1 MMPSGYELHVGVEC
15 SGFKVTIALLTFIL
29 FFFTIVDMP
38 LWKKLILPAA
48 LLPIAVI
55 SNGLAHC
62 ADWRRGARVGFL
74 RGEGGARRLRDDP
87 AHLWHGQHPH
97 DGRAGDSDPLR
108 VPLSAGEVVRMEEM
122 KPQQE
127 STATIQEPD
136 VLTPSDGVA
145 SAIPANGAAAQESPA
160 SDASAEVIQPRPAP
174 PMDWKR
180 FGAPLTVLM
189 FLTIGLVLTI
199 QFMPRPQPTQQAE
212 TLNKIP
218 TVIGEW
224 SLLQEYPMSEAA
236 LNELKP
242 DEYVARIYVNSSGE
256 QADLSI
262 IAGSH
267 TGAFHNPQVCF
278 RVQNW
283 EFAENESITL
293 NVPEREPIPAR
304 FVRLISLDGQRREAV
319 GIYFYST
326 PMGYR
331 DDTSTARIFL
341 LLARLTGMDQQ
352 RAYFVRFLKG
362 VSGDPQRDRESVKQF
377 AEQVLAAMRET
388 NPEVVR

>member
-1 MMPSGYELHVGVEC
+1 
-15 SGFKVTIALLTFIL
+15 
-29 FFFTIVDMP
+29 
-38 LWKKLILPAA
+38 
-48 LLPIAVI
+48 
-55 SNGLAHC
+55 
-62 ADWRRGARVGFL
+62 
-74 RGEGGARRLRDDP
+74 
-87 AHLWHGQHPH
+87 
-97 DGRAGDSDPLR
+97 
-108 VPLSAGEVVRMEEM
+108 MEEM

-127 STATIQEPD
+127 STATVEQPE
-136 VLTPSDGVA
+136 VQTHENGVA
-145 SAIPANGAAAQESPA
+145 SETPTNGAAEAHAAP
-160 SDASAEVIQPRPAP
+160 DASAEVIQPRPAP

-189 FLTIGLVLTI
+189 FLTVGLVLAI
-199 QFMPRPQPTQQAE
+199 QFMPRPKPLQE
-212 TLNKIP
+212 GKTLDKIP
-218 TVIGEW
+218 AALGEW

-236 LNELKP
+236 FNELKP
-242 DEYVARIYVNSSGE
+242 DEYVARIYVNAAGD

-283 EFAENESITL
+283 EFSENERITL
-293 NVPEREPIPAR
+293 NVPEREPIQAR

-331 DDTSTARIFL
+331 DDTSSARIFL

-362 VSGDPQRDRESVKQF
+362 ASGNPQRDRESVKQF
-377 AEQVLAAMRET
+377 AEQVLAAMRDT

>member
-1 MMPSGYELHVGVEC
+1 
-15 SGFKVTIALLTFIL
+15 
-29 FFFTIVDMP
+29 
-38 LWKKLILPAA
+38 
-48 LLPIAVI
+48 
-55 SNGLAHC
+55 
-62 ADWRRGARVGFL
+62 
-74 RGEGGARRLRDDP
+74 
-87 AHLWHGQHPH
+87 
-97 DGRAGDSDPLR
+97 
-108 VPLSAGEVVRMEEM
+108 MEEM
-122 KPQQE
+122 KPQQK
-127 STATIQEPD
+127 STATVEPHE
-136 VLTPSDGVA
+136 VLTPEHGVA
-145 SAIPANGAAAQESPA
+145 SEASTNGEADAHAAP
-160 SDASAEVIQPRPAP
+160 DASAEVIQPRPAP

-180 FGAPLTVLM
+180 FGAPLVALMTLTV
-189 FLTIGLVLTI
+189 GLVLAI
-199 QFMPRPQPTQQAE
+199 QFMPRPKPLRE
-212 TLNKIP
+212 GKTLDKIP
-218 TVIGEW
+218 AALGEW
-224 SLLQEYPMSEAA
+224 SLLEEYPMSEAA

-242 DEYVARIYVNSSGE
+242 DEYVARIYVNAAGD

-293 NVPEREPIPAR
+293 NVPEREPIQAR

-331 DDTSTARIFL
+331 DDTSSARIFL

-352 RAYFVRFLKG
+352 RAYFVRFLKTAT
-362 VSGDPQRDRESVKQF
+362 GDPQRDRESVKRF
-377 AEQVLAAMRET
+377 AEQVLTAMRTT

>member
-1 MMPSGYELHVGVEC
+1 
-15 SGFKVTIALLTFIL
+15 
-29 FFFTIVDMP
+29 
-38 LWKKLILPAA
+38 
-48 LLPIAVI
+48 
-55 SNGLAHC
+55 
-62 ADWRRGARVGFL
+62 
-74 RGEGGARRLRDDP
+74 
-87 AHLWHGQHPH
+87 
-97 DGRAGDSDPLR
+97 
-108 VPLSAGEVVRMEEM
+108 MEEM

-127 STATIQEPD
+127 STATVEQPE
-136 VLTPSDGVA
+136 VLTHENGVA
-145 SAIPANGAAAQESPA
+145 SEVSTNGEADAHAAP
-160 SDASAEVIQPRPAP
+160 DASAEVIQPRPAP

-189 FLTIGLVLTI
+189 ALTIGLVLAI
-199 QFMPRPQPTQQAE
+199 QFMPRPKPMQAGK
-212 TLNKIP
+212 TLDKISA
-218 TVIGEW
+218 TLGEW
-224 SLLQEYPMSEAA
+224 SLLEKYPMSDAA

-242 DEYVARIYVNSSGE
+242 DEYVARIYVNAAGE

-293 NVPEREPIPAR
+293 NVPEREPIQAR

-331 DDTSTARIFL
+331 DDTSSARIFL

-352 RAYFVRFLKG
+352 RAYFVRFLKTATG
-362 VSGDPQRDRESVKQF
+362 NSERDRESVKRF
-377 AEQVLAAMRET
+377 AEQVLAAMRDT

>member
-1 MMPSGYELHVGVEC
+1 
-15 SGFKVTIALLTFIL
+15 
-29 FFFTIVDMP
+29 
-38 LWKKLILPAA
+38 
-48 LLPIAVI
+48 
-55 SNGLAHC
+55 
-62 ADWRRGARVGFL
+62 
-74 RGEGGARRLRDDP
+74 
-87 AHLWHGQHPH
+87 
-97 DGRAGDSDPLR
+97 
-108 VPLSAGEVVRMEEM
+108 MEEM

-127 STATIQEPD
+127 STATVEPPE
-136 VLTPSDGVA
+136 VLTPENGVA
-145 SAIPANGAAAQESPA
+145 SETPTNGAASQESPA
-160 SDASAEVIQPRPAP
+160 PDASAEVVQPRPAP

-189 FLTIGLVLTI
+189 ALTIGLVLAI
-199 QFMPRPQPTQQAE
+199 QFMPRPKPMQAGK
-212 TLNKIP
+212 TLDKIP
-218 TVIGEW
+218 NALGEW
-224 SLLQEYPMSEAA
+224 SLLEAYPMSEAA

-242 DEYVARIYVNSSGE
+242 DEYVARIYVNAAGE

-293 NVPEREPIPAR
+293 NVPERESIQAR
-304 FVRLISLDGQRREAV
+304 FVRLISLDGMRREAV

-331 DDTSTARIFL
+331 DDTSSARIFL

-362 VSGDPQRDRESVKQF
+362 ASGDPQRDRESVKRF

>member
-1 MMPSGYELHVGVEC
+1 
-15 SGFKVTIALLTFIL
+15 
-29 FFFTIVDMP
+29 
-38 LWKKLILPAA
+38 
-48 LLPIAVI
+48 
-55 SNGLAHC
+55 
-62 ADWRRGARVGFL
+62 
-74 RGEGGARRLRDDP
+74 
-87 AHLWHGQHPH
+87 
-97 DGRAGDSDPLR
+97 
-108 VPLSAGEVVRMEEM
+108 MEEM

-127 STATIQEPD
+127 STATVEQPE
-136 VLTPSDGVA
+136 VLTHENGVA
-145 SAIPANGAAAQESPA
+145 SEVSTNGEADAHAAP
-160 SDASAEVIQPRPAP
+160 DASAEVIQPRPAP

-189 FLTIGLVLTI
+189 ALTIGLVLAI
-199 QFMPRPQPTQQAE
+199 QFMPRPKPMQAGK
-212 TLNKIP
+212 TLDKIP
-218 TVIGEW
+218 ATLGEW
-224 SLLQEYPMSEAA
+224 SLLEKYPMSDAA

-242 DEYVARIYVNSSGE
+242 DEYVARIYVNAAGE

-283 EFAENESITL
+283 EFAENEAITL
-293 NVPEREPIPAR
+293 NVPEREPIQAR

-331 DDTSTARIFL
+331 DDTSSARIFL

-352 RAYFVRFLKG
+352 RAYFVRFLMG
-362 VSGDPQRDRESVKQF
+362 ASGNPQRDRESVKQF
-377 AEQVLAAMRET
+377 AEQVLAAMRDT

>member
-1 MMPSGYELHVGVEC
+1 
-15 SGFKVTIALLTFIL
+15 
-29 FFFTIVDMP
+29 
-38 LWKKLILPAA
+38 
-48 LLPIAVI
+48 
-55 SNGLAHC
+55 
-62 ADWRRGARVGFL
+62 
-74 RGEGGARRLRDDP
+74 
-87 AHLWHGQHPH
+87 
-97 DGRAGDSDPLR
+97 
-108 VPLSAGEVVRMEEM
+108 MEEM

-127 STATIQEPD
+127 STATVEPPE
-136 VLTPSDGVA
+136 VLTHENGVA
-145 SAIPANGAAAQESPA
+145 SEVSTNGEADAHAVP
-160 SDASAEVIQPRPAP
+160 DASAEVIQPRPAP

-189 FLTIGLVLTI
+189 ALTIGLVLAI
-199 QFMPRPQPTQQAE
+199 QFMPRPKPLQE
-212 TLNKIP
+212 GKTLDKIP
-218 TVIGEW
+218 ATLGEW
-224 SLLQEYPMSEAA
+224 SLLEEYPMSEAA

-242 DEYVARIYVNSSGE
+242 DEYVARIYVNAAGE

-283 EFAENESITL
+283 EFAENEGITL
-293 NVPEREPIPAR
+293 NVPEREPIQAR

-331 DDTSTARIFL
+331 DDTSSARIFL

-352 RAYFVRFLKG
+352 RAYFVRFLKTAT
-362 VSGDPQRDRESVKQF
+362 GDPERDRESIKRF

>member
-1 MMPSGYELHVGVEC
+1 
-15 SGFKVTIALLTFIL
+15 
-29 FFFTIVDMP
+29 
-38 LWKKLILPAA
+38 
-48 LLPIAVI
+48 
-55 SNGLAHC
+55 
-62 ADWRRGARVGFL
+62 
-74 RGEGGARRLRDDP
+74 
-87 AHLWHGQHPH
+87 
-97 DGRAGDSDPLR
+97 
-108 VPLSAGEVVRMEEM
+108 MEEM

-127 STATIQEPD
+127 STATVEQPE
-136 VLTPSDGVA
+136 VLTREHGVA
-145 SAIPANGAAAQESPA
+145 SEASTNGEADAHPAP
-160 SDASAEVIQPRPAP
+160 DASAEVIQPRPAP

-189 FLTIGLVLTI
+189 ALTIGLVLAI
-199 QFMPRPQPTQQAE
+199 QFMPRPKPMQAGK
-212 TLNKIP
+212 TLDKISA
-218 TVIGEW
+218 TLGEW
-224 SLLQEYPMSEAA
+224 SLLEEYPMSEAA

-242 DEYVARIYVNSSGE
+242 DEYVARIYVNAAGE

-283 EFAENESITL
+283 EFSENESITL
-293 NVPEREPIPAR
+293 NVPEREPIQAR
-304 FVRLISLDGQRREAV
+304 FVRLISLDGMRREAV

-331 DDTSTARIFL
+331 DDTSSARIFL

-352 RAYFVRFLKG
+352 RAYFVRFLKTAT
-362 VSGDPQRDRESVKQF
+362 GDPERDRESVKRF
-377 AEQVLAAMRET
+377 AEQVLAAMRDT

>member
-1 MMPSGYELHVGVEC
+1 
-15 SGFKVTIALLTFIL
+15 
-29 FFFTIVDMP
+29 
-38 LWKKLILPAA
+38 
-48 LLPIAVI
+48 
-55 SNGLAHC
+55 
-62 ADWRRGARVGFL
+62 
-74 RGEGGARRLRDDP
+74 
-87 AHLWHGQHPH
+87 
-97 DGRAGDSDPLR
+97 
-108 VPLSAGEVVRMEEM
+108 MEEM

-127 STATIQEPD
+127 PTTTVEPPE
-136 VLTPSDGVA
+136 VLTPENGVA
-145 SAIPANGAAAQESPA
+145 SETPINGAASQESPA
-160 SDASAEVIQPRPAP
+160 PDASAEVVQPRPAP

-180 FGAPLTVLM
+180 FGAPLAVLM
-189 FLTIGLVLTI
+189 LLTVGLVLAI
-199 QFMPRPQPTQQAE
+199 QFMPRSEPLQE
-212 TLNKIP
+212 GKTLDKIP
-218 TVIGEW
+218 ATLGEW
-224 SLLQEYPMSEAA
+224 SLLEEYPMSEAA

-242 DEYVARIYVNSSGE
+242 DEYVARIYVNAAGE

-293 NVPEREPIPAR
+293 NVPEREPIQAR
-304 FVRLISLDGQRREAV
+304 FVRLISLDGMRREAV

-326 PMGYR
+326 PLGYR

-352 RAYFVRFLKG
+352 RAYFVRFLKPATG
-362 VSGDPQRDRESVKQF
+362 NPERDRESVKQF
-377 AEQVLAAMRET
+377 AEQVLAAMRDT

>member
-1 MMPSGYELHVGVEC
+1 
-15 SGFKVTIALLTFIL
+15 
-29 FFFTIVDMP
+29 
-38 LWKKLILPAA
+38 
-48 LLPIAVI
+48 
-55 SNGLAHC
+55 
-62 ADWRRGARVGFL
+62 
-74 RGEGGARRLRDDP
+74 
-87 AHLWHGQHPH
+87 
-97 DGRAGDSDPLR
+97 
-108 VPLSAGEVVRMEEM
+108 MEEM

-127 STATIQEPD
+127 STATVEQPE
-136 VLTPSDGVA
+136 VLTHENGVA
-145 SAIPANGAAAQESPA
+145 SEVSTNGEADAHAAP
-160 SDASAEVIQPRPAP
+160 DASAEVIQPRPAP

-189 FLTIGLVLTI
+189 ALTIGLVLAI
-199 QFMPRPQPTQQAE
+199 QFMPRPKPMQAGK
-212 TLNKIP
+212 TLDKIP
-218 TVIGEW
+218 ATLGEW
-224 SLLQEYPMSEAA
+224 SLLEEYPMSEAA

-242 DEYVARIYVNSSGE
+242 DEYVARIYVNAAGE

-293 NVPEREPIPAR
+293 NVPEREPIQAR

-319 GIYFYST
+319 GVYFYST

-331 DDTSTARIFL
+331 NDTSSARIFL

-362 VSGDPQRDRESVKQF
+362 ASGDPQRDRESVKRF
-377 AEQVLAAMRET
+377 AEQVLAAMRDT

>member
-1 MMPSGYELHVGVEC
+1 
-15 SGFKVTIALLTFIL
+15 
-29 FFFTIVDMP
+29 
-38 LWKKLILPAA
+38 
-48 LLPIAVI
+48 
-55 SNGLAHC
+55 
-62 ADWRRGARVGFL
+62 
-74 RGEGGARRLRDDP
+74 
-87 AHLWHGQHPH
+87 
-97 DGRAGDSDPLR
+97 
-108 VPLSAGEVVRMEEM
+108 MEEM

-127 STATIQEPD
+127 STATVEQPE
-136 VLTPSDGVA
+136 VLTHENGVA
-145 SAIPANGAAAQESPA
+145 SEVSTNGEADAHAAP
-160 SDASAEVIQPRPAP
+160 DASAEVIQPRPAP

-180 FGAPLTVLM
+180 FGAPLAVLM
-189 FLTIGLVLTI
+189 LLTVGLVLAI
-199 QFMPRPQPTQQAE
+199 QFMPRPKPMQAGK
-212 TLNKIP
+212 TLDKIP
-218 TVIGEW
+218 ATLGEW
-224 SLLQEYPMSEAA
+224 SLLEEYPMSEAA

-242 DEYVARIYVNSSGE
+242 DEYVARIYVNAAGE

-293 NVPEREPIPAR
+293 NVPEREPIQAR

-319 GIYFYST
+319 GVYFYST

-331 DDTSTARIFL
+331 DDTSSARIFL

-362 VSGDPQRDRESVKQF
+362 ASGDPQRDRESIKRF

>member
-1 MMPSGYELHVGVEC
+1 
-15 SGFKVTIALLTFIL
+15 
-29 FFFTIVDMP
+29 
-38 LWKKLILPAA
+38 
-48 LLPIAVI
+48 
-55 SNGLAHC
+55 
-62 ADWRRGARVGFL
+62 
-74 RGEGGARRLRDDP
+74 
-87 AHLWHGQHPH
+87 
-97 DGRAGDSDPLR
+97 
-108 VPLSAGEVVRMEEM
+108 MEEM

-127 STATIQEPD
+127 PTTTVEPPE
-136 VLTPSDGVA
+136 VLTPESGVA
-145 SAIPANGAAAQESPA
+145 SETPINGAASQESPA
-160 SDASAEVIQPRPAP
+160 PDASAEVVQPRPAP

-180 FGAPLTVLM
+180 FGAPLAVLM
-189 FLTIGLVLTI
+189 LLTVGLVLAI
-199 QFMPRPQPTQQAE
+199 QFMPRSKPLQE
-212 TLNKIP
+212 GKTLDKIP
-218 TVIGEW
+218 ATLGEW
-224 SLLQEYPMSEAA
+224 SLLEEYPMSEAA

-242 DEYVARIYVNSSGE
+242 DEYVARIYVNAAGE

-293 NVPEREPIPAR
+293 NVPEREPIQAR
-304 FVRLISLDGQRREAV
+304 FVRLISLDGMRREAV

-326 PMGYR
+326 PLGYR

-352 RAYFVRFLKG
+352 RAYFVRFLKPATG
-362 VSGDPQRDRESVKQF
+362 NPERDRESVKQF
-377 AEQVLAAMRET
+377 AEQVLAAMRDT

>member
-1 MMPSGYELHVGVEC
+1 
-15 SGFKVTIALLTFIL
+15 
-29 FFFTIVDMP
+29 
-38 LWKKLILPAA
+38 
-48 LLPIAVI
+48 
-55 SNGLAHC
+55 
-62 ADWRRGARVGFL
+62 
-74 RGEGGARRLRDDP
+74 
-87 AHLWHGQHPH
+87 
-97 DGRAGDSDPLR
+97 
-108 VPLSAGEVVRMEEM
+108 MEEM

-127 STATIQEPD
+127 STATVEQPE
-136 VLTPSDGVA
+136 VLTHENGVA
-145 SAIPANGAAAQESPA
+145 SEVSTNGEADAHAAP
-160 SDASAEVIQPRPAP
+160 DASAEVIQPRPAP

-189 FLTIGLVLTI
+189 ALTIGLVLAI
-199 QFMPRPQPTQQAE
+199 QFMPRPKPMQAGK
-212 TLNKIP
+212 TLDRIP
-218 TVIGEW
+218 TTIGEW
-224 SLLQEYPMSEAA
+224 SLLEKYPMSDAA

-242 DEYVARIYVNSSGE
+242 DEYVARIYVNAAGE

-293 NVPEREPIPAR
+293 NVPEREPIQAR

-331 DDTSTARIFL
+331 DDTSSARIFL

-352 RAYFVRFLKG
+352 RAYFMRFLKTATG
-362 VSGDPQRDRESVKQF
+362 NPERDRESIKRF
-377 AEQVLAAMRET
+377 AEQVLAAMRDT

>member
-1 MMPSGYELHVGVEC
+1 
-15 SGFKVTIALLTFIL
+15 
-29 FFFTIVDMP
+29 
-38 LWKKLILPAA
+38 
-48 LLPIAVI
+48 
-55 SNGLAHC
+55 
-62 ADWRRGARVGFL
+62 
-74 RGEGGARRLRDDP
+74 
-87 AHLWHGQHPH
+87 
-97 DGRAGDSDPLR
+97 
-108 VPLSAGEVVRMEEM
+108 MEEM
-122 KPQQE
+122 KPKQE
-127 STATIQEPD
+127 STATVEQPE
-136 VLTPSDGVA
+136 VLTPENGVA
-145 SAIPANGAAAQESPA
+145 SETPTNGAASQESPA
-160 SDASAEVIQPRPAP
+160 PDASAEVVQPRPAP

-189 FLTIGLVLTI
+189 TLTIGLVLAI
-199 QFMPRPQPTQQAE
+199 QFMPRPKPLQE
-212 TLNKIP
+212 GKTLDKIP
-218 TVIGEW
+218 ATLGEW
-224 SLLQEYPMSEAA
+224 SLMQEYPMSEAA
-236 LNELKP
+236 FNELKP

-283 EFAENESITL
+283 EFSENEGITL
-293 NVPEREPIPAR
+293 NVPEREPIQAR

-331 DDTSTARIFL
+331 DDTSSARIFL

-352 RAYFVRFLKG
+352 RAYFVRFLMG
-362 VSGDPQRDRESVKQF
+362 ASGNPQRDRESVKQF
-377 AEQVLAAMRET
+377 AEQVLAAMRDT

>member
-1 MMPSGYELHVGVEC
+1 
-15 SGFKVTIALLTFIL
+15 
-29 FFFTIVDMP
+29 
-38 LWKKLILPAA
+38 
-48 LLPIAVI
+48 
-55 SNGLAHC
+55 
-62 ADWRRGARVGFL
+62 
-74 RGEGGARRLRDDP
+74 
-87 AHLWHGQHPH
+87 
-97 DGRAGDSDPLR
+97 
-108 VPLSAGEVVRMEEM
+108 MEEM

-127 STATIQEPD
+127 STATVEQPE
-136 VLTPSDGVA
+136 VLTHENGVA
-145 SAIPANGAAAQESPA
+145 SEVSTNGEADAHAAP
-160 SDASAEVIQPRPAP
+160 DASAEVIQPRPAP

-189 FLTIGLVLTI
+189 ALTIGLVLAI
-199 QFMPRPQPTQQAE
+199 QFMPRPKPMQAGK
-212 TLNKIP
+212 TLDKIP
-218 TVIGEW
+218 ATLGEW
-224 SLLQEYPMSEAA
+224 SLLEEYPMSEAA

-242 DEYVARIYVNSSGE
+242 DEYVARIYVNAAGE

-293 NVPEREPIPAR
+293 NVPEREPIQAR

-352 RAYFVRFLKG
+352 RAYFVRFLKPATG
-362 VSGDPQRDRESVKQF
+362 NPERDRESVKRF

>member
-1 MMPSGYELHVGVEC
+1 
-15 SGFKVTIALLTFIL
+15 
-29 FFFTIVDMP
+29 
-38 LWKKLILPAA
+38 
-48 LLPIAVI
+48 
-55 SNGLAHC
+55 
-62 ADWRRGARVGFL
+62 
-74 RGEGGARRLRDDP
+74 
-87 AHLWHGQHPH
+87 
-97 DGRAGDSDPLR
+97 
-108 VPLSAGEVVRMEEM
+108 MEEM
-122 KPQQE
+122 KPRQE
-127 STATIQEPD
+127 STATVEPPE
-136 VLTPSDGVA
+136 VLTPENGVA
-145 SAIPANGAAAQESPA
+145 SETPTNGAASQESPA
-160 SDASAEVIQPRPAP
+160 PDASAEVIQPRPAP

-189 FLTIGLVLTI
+189 ALTIGLVLAI
-199 QFMPRPQPTQQAE
+199 QFMPRPKPMQAGK
-212 TLNKIP
+212 TLDKIP
-218 TVIGEW
+218 ATLGEW
-224 SLLQEYPMSEAA
+224 SLLEKYPMSDAA

-283 EFAENESITL
+283 EFSENEGITL
-293 NVPEREPIPAR
+293 NVPEREPIQAR

-331 DDTSTARIFL
+331 DDTSSARIFL

-352 RAYFVRFLKG
+352 RAYFVRFLMG
-362 VSGDPQRDRESVKQF
+362 ASGNPQRDRESVKQF
-377 AEQVLAAMRET
+377 AEQVLAAMRDT

>member
-1 MMPSGYELHVGVEC
+1 
-15 SGFKVTIALLTFIL
+15 
-29 FFFTIVDMP
+29 
-38 LWKKLILPAA
+38 
-48 LLPIAVI
+48 
-55 SNGLAHC
+55 
-62 ADWRRGARVGFL
+62 
-74 RGEGGARRLRDDP
+74 
-87 AHLWHGQHPH
+87 
-97 DGRAGDSDPLR
+97 
-108 VPLSAGEVVRMEEM
+108 MEEM

-127 STATIQEPD
+127 STATVEQPE
-136 VLTPSDGVA
+136 VLTHENGVA
-145 SAIPANGAAAQESPA
+145 SEVSTNGEADAHAAP
-160 SDASAEVIQPRPAP
+160 DASAEVIQPRPAP

-189 FLTIGLVLTI
+189 ALTIGLVLAI
-199 QFMPRPQPTQQAE
+199 QFMPRPKPMQAGK
-212 TLNKIP
+212 TLDKIP
-218 TVIGEW
+218 ATLGEW
-224 SLLQEYPMSEAA
+224 SLMQEYPMSDAA

-242 DEYVARIYVNSSGE
+242 DEYVARIYVNAAGE

-293 NVPEREPIPAR
+293 NVPEREPIQAR

-331 DDTSTARIFL
+331 DDTSSARIFL

-362 VSGDPQRDRESVKQF
+362 ASGDPQRDRESVKRF
-377 AEQVLAAMRET
+377 AEQVLAAMRDT

>member
-1 MMPSGYELHVGVEC
+1 
-15 SGFKVTIALLTFIL
+15 
-29 FFFTIVDMP
+29 
-38 LWKKLILPAA
+38 
-48 LLPIAVI
+48 
-55 SNGLAHC
+55 
-62 ADWRRGARVGFL
+62 
-74 RGEGGARRLRDDP
+74 
-87 AHLWHGQHPH
+87 
-97 DGRAGDSDPLR
+97 
-108 VPLSAGEVVRMEEM
+108 MEEM

-127 STATIQEPD
+127 STATVEQPE
-136 VLTPSDGVA
+136 VLTHENGVA
-145 SAIPANGAAAQESPA
+145 SEVSTNGEADAHAAP
-160 SDASAEVIQPRPAP
+160 DASAEVIQPRPAP

-180 FGAPLTVLM
+180 FGAPLAVLM
-189 FLTIGLVLTI
+189 LLTVGLVLAI
-199 QFMPRPQPTQQAE
+199 QFMPRPKPLQE
-212 TLNKIP
+212 GKTLDKIP
-218 TVIGEW
+218 ATLGEW
-224 SLLQEYPMSEAA
+224 SLLEEYPMSEAA

-242 DEYVARIYVNSSGE
+242 DEYVARIYVNAAGE
-256 QADLSI
+256 QTDLSI

-293 NVPEREPIPAR
+293 NVPEREPIQAR

-331 DDTSTARIFL
+331 DDTSSARIFL

-362 VSGDPQRDRESVKQF
+362 ASGDPQRDRESVKRF
-377 AEQVLAAMRET
+377 AEQVLAAMRDT

>member
-1 MMPSGYELHVGVEC
+1 
-15 SGFKVTIALLTFIL
+15 
-29 FFFTIVDMP
+29 
-38 LWKKLILPAA
+38 
-48 LLPIAVI
+48 
-55 SNGLAHC
+55 
-62 ADWRRGARVGFL
+62 
-74 RGEGGARRLRDDP
+74 
-87 AHLWHGQHPH
+87 
-97 DGRAGDSDPLR
+97 
-108 VPLSAGEVVRMEEM
+108 MEEM

-127 STATIQEPD
+127 STATVEQPE
-136 VLTPSDGVA
+136 VLTHENGVA
-145 SAIPANGAAAQESPA
+145 SEVSTNGEADAHAAP
-160 SDASAEVIQPRPAP
+160 DASAEVIQPRPAP

-224 SLLQEYPMSEAA
+224 SLLQEYPMSDAA

-242 DEYVARIYVNSSGE
+242 DEYVARIYVNAAGE

-293 NVPEREPIPAR
+293 NVPECEPIQAR

-331 DDTSTARIFL
+331 DDTSSARIFL

-362 VSGDPQRDRESVKQF
+362 ASGDPQRDRESVKRF

>member
-1 MMPSGYELHVGVEC
+1 
-15 SGFKVTIALLTFIL
+15 
-29 FFFTIVDMP
+29 
-38 LWKKLILPAA
+38 
-48 LLPIAVI
+48 
-55 SNGLAHC
+55 
-62 ADWRRGARVGFL
+62 
-74 RGEGGARRLRDDP
+74 
-87 AHLWHGQHPH
+87 
-97 DGRAGDSDPLR
+97 
-108 VPLSAGEVVRMEEM
+108 MEEM

-127 STATIQEPD
+127 STATVEQPE
-136 VLTPSDGVA
+136 VLTHENGVA
-145 SAIPANGAAAQESPA
+145 SEVSTNGEADAHAAP
-160 SDASAEVIQPRPAP
+160 DASAEVIQPRPAP

-189 FLTIGLVLTI
+189 FLTVGLVLAI
-199 QFMPRPQPTQQAE
+199 QFMPRPKPMQAGK
-212 TLNKIP
+212 TLDKIP
-218 TVIGEW
+218 ATLGEW
-224 SLLQEYPMSEAA
+224 SLLEEYPMSEAA

-242 DEYVARIYVNSSGE
+242 DEYVARIYVNAAGE

-293 NVPEREPIPAR
+293 NVPEREPIQAR

-331 DDTSTARIFL
+331 DDTSSARIFL

-352 RAYFVRFLKG
+352 RAYFVRFLKTAT
-362 VSGDPQRDRESVKQF
+362 GDPERDRESIKRF

>member
-1 MMPSGYELHVGVEC
+1 
-15 SGFKVTIALLTFIL
+15 
-29 FFFTIVDMP
+29 
-38 LWKKLILPAA
+38 
-48 LLPIAVI
+48 
-55 SNGLAHC
+55 
-62 ADWRRGARVGFL
+62 
-74 RGEGGARRLRDDP
+74 
-87 AHLWHGQHPH
+87 
-97 DGRAGDSDPLR
+97 
-108 VPLSAGEVVRMEEM
+108 MEEM
-122 KPQQE
+122 KSQQE
-127 STATIQEPD
+127 STAMVEQPE
-136 VLTPSDGVA
+136 VLTRENGVA
-145 SAIPANGAAAQESPA
+145 SEASTNGEADAHPAP
-160 SDASAEVIQPRPAP
+160 DASAEVIQPRPAP

-189 FLTIGLVLTI
+189 ALTIGLVLAI
-199 QFMPRPQPTQQAE
+199 QFMPRPKPMQAGK
-212 TLNKIP
+212 TLDKISA
-218 TVIGEW
+218 TLGEW
-224 SLLQEYPMSEAA
+224 SLLEEYPMSEAA

-242 DEYVARIYVNSSGE
+242 DEYVARIYVNAAGE

-293 NVPEREPIPAR
+293 NVPEREPIQAR

-352 RAYFVRFLKG
+352 RAYFVRFLKPATG
-362 VSGDPQRDRESVKQF
+362 NPERDRESVKQF

>member
-1 MMPSGYELHVGVEC
+1 
-15 SGFKVTIALLTFIL
+15 
-29 FFFTIVDMP
+29 
-38 LWKKLILPAA
+38 
-48 LLPIAVI
+48 
-55 SNGLAHC
+55 
-62 ADWRRGARVGFL
+62 
-74 RGEGGARRLRDDP
+74 
-87 AHLWHGQHPH
+87 
-97 DGRAGDSDPLR
+97 
-108 VPLSAGEVVRMEEM
+108 MEEM

-127 STATIQEPD
+127 STATVEQPE
-136 VLTPSDGVA
+136 VLTHENGVA
-145 SAIPANGAAAQESPA
+145 SEVSTNGEADAHAAP
-160 SDASAEVIQPRPAP
+160 DASAEVIQPRPAP

-189 FLTIGLVLTI
+189 ALTIGLVLAI
-199 QFMPRPQPTQQAE
+199 QFMPRPKPLQE
-212 TLNKIP
+212 GKTLDKIP
-218 TVIGEW
+218 TTLGEW
-224 SLLQEYPMSEAA
+224 SLMQEYPMSEAA
-236 LNELKP
+236 FNELKP
-242 DEYVARIYVNSSGE
+242 DEYVARIYVNAAGE

-283 EFAENESITL
+283 EFAENEAITL
-293 NVPEREPIPAR
+293 NVPEREPIQAR

-331 DDTSTARIFL
+331 DDTSSARIFL

-352 RAYFVRFLKG
+352 RAYFVRFLKTAT
-362 VSGDPQRDRESVKQF
+362 GDPERDRESIKRF
-377 AEQVLAAMRET
+377 AEQVLAAMRDT

>member
-1 MMPSGYELHVGVEC
+1 
-15 SGFKVTIALLTFIL
+15 
-29 FFFTIVDMP
+29 
-38 LWKKLILPAA
+38 
-48 LLPIAVI
+48 
-55 SNGLAHC
+55 
-62 ADWRRGARVGFL
+62 
-74 RGEGGARRLRDDP
+74 
-87 AHLWHGQHPH
+87 
-97 DGRAGDSDPLR
+97 
-108 VPLSAGEVVRMEEM
+108 
-122 KPQQE
+122 
-127 STATIQEPD
+127 
-136 VLTPSDGVA
+136 
-145 SAIPANGAAAQESPA
+145 
-160 SDASAEVIQPRPAP
+160 
-174 PMDWKR
+174 
-180 FGAPLTVLM
+180 
-189 FLTIGLVLTI
+189 
-199 QFMPRPQPTQQAE
+199 
-212 TLNKIP
+212 
-218 TVIGEW
+218 
-224 SLLQEYPMSEAA
+224 MSEAA
-236 LNELKP
+236 LKELLP
-242 DEYVARIYVNSSGE
+242 DEYVARIYVNPSGE

-341 LLARLTGMDQQ
+341 LLSRLGAGSQQ
-352 RAYFVRFLKG
+352 RAYFIRFLKTATG
-362 VSGDPQRDRESVKQF
+362 NPERDRESVKQF

>member
-1 MMPSGYELHVGVEC
+1 
-15 SGFKVTIALLTFIL
+15 
-29 FFFTIVDMP
+29 
-38 LWKKLILPAA
+38 
-48 LLPIAVI
+48 
-55 SNGLAHC
+55 
-62 ADWRRGARVGFL
+62 
-74 RGEGGARRLRDDP
+74 
-87 AHLWHGQHPH
+87 
-97 DGRAGDSDPLR
+97 
-108 VPLSAGEVVRMEEM
+108 MEEM

-127 STATIQEPD
+127 STATVEPPE
-136 VLTPSDGVA
+136 VLTPENGVA
-145 SAIPANGAAAQESPA
+145 SETPANGAASQESPA
-160 SDASAEVIQPRPAP
+160 PDASAEVIQPRPAP
-174 PMDWKR
+174 PMDWRR

-189 FLTIGLVLTI
+189 LLTVGLVLAI
-199 QFMPRPQPTQQAE
+199 QFMPRPKPLQE
-212 TLNKIP
+212 GKTLDRIP
-218 TVIGEW
+218 TTIGEW
-224 SLLQEYPMSEAA
+224 SLLEKYPMSDAA

-242 DEYVARIYVNSSGE
+242 DEYVARIYVNAAGE

-293 NVPEREPIPAR
+293 NVPEREPIQAR
-304 FVRLISLDGQRREAV
+304 FVRLISLDGMRREAV

-331 DDTSTARIFL
+331 DDTSSARIFL

-352 RAYFVRFLKG
+352 RAYFVRFLKTAT
-362 VSGDPQRDRESVKQF
+362 GDPERDRESIKRF

>member
-1 MMPSGYELHVGVEC
+1 
-15 SGFKVTIALLTFIL
+15 
-29 FFFTIVDMP
+29 
-38 LWKKLILPAA
+38 
-48 LLPIAVI
+48 
-55 SNGLAHC
+55 
-62 ADWRRGARVGFL
+62 
-74 RGEGGARRLRDDP
+74 
-87 AHLWHGQHPH
+87 
-97 DGRAGDSDPLR
+97 
-108 VPLSAGEVVRMEEM
+108 MEEM

-127 STATIQEPD
+127 STATVEQPE
-136 VLTPSDGVA
+136 VLTHENGVA
-145 SAIPANGAAAQESPA
+145 SEVSTNGEADAHAAP
-160 SDASAEVIQPRPAP
+160 DASAEVIQPRPAP

-189 FLTIGLVLTI
+189 ALTIGLVLAI
-199 QFMPRPQPTQQAE
+199 QFMPRPKPMQAGK
-212 TLNKIP
+212 TLDKIP
-218 TVIGEW
+218 ATLGEW
-224 SLLQEYPMSEAA
+224 SLMQEYPMSDAA

-242 DEYVARIYVNSSGE
+242 DEYVARIYVNAAGE

-293 NVPEREPIPAR
+293 NVPEREPIQAR

-331 DDTSTARIFL
+331 DDTSSARIFL

-352 RAYFVRFLKG
+352 RAYFVRFLKPATG
-362 VSGDPQRDRESVKQF
+362 NPERDRESVKRF
-377 AEQVLAAMRET
+377 AEQVLAAMRDT

>member
-1 MMPSGYELHVGVEC
+1 
-15 SGFKVTIALLTFIL
+15 
-29 FFFTIVDMP
+29 
-38 LWKKLILPAA
+38 
-48 LLPIAVI
+48 
-55 SNGLAHC
+55 
-62 ADWRRGARVGFL
+62 
-74 RGEGGARRLRDDP
+74 
-87 AHLWHGQHPH
+87 
-97 DGRAGDSDPLR
+97 
-108 VPLSAGEVVRMEEM
+108 MEEM

-127 STATIQEPD
+127 STATVEQPE
-136 VLTPSDGVA
+136 VLTHENGVA
-145 SAIPANGAAAQESPA
+145 SEASTNGEADAHAAP
-160 SDASAEVIQPRPAP
+160 DAAAEVIQPRPAP

-189 FLTIGLVLTI
+189 ALTIGLVLAI
-199 QFMPRPQPTQQAE
+199 QFMPRPKPLQAGK
-212 TLNKIP
+212 TLDKIP
-218 TVIGEW
+218 NTLGEW
-224 SLLQEYPMSEAA
+224 SLLEEYPMSEAA

-242 DEYVARIYVNSSGE
+242 DEYVARIYVNAAGE

-293 NVPEREPIPAR
+293 NVPEREPIQAR
-304 FVRLISLDGQRREAV
+304 FVRLISLDGMRREAV

-326 PMGYR
+326 PLGYR

-352 RAYFVRFLKG
+352 RAYFVRFLKTATG
-362 VSGDPQRDRESVKQF
+362 NPERDRESVKRF
-377 AEQVLAAMRET
+377 AEQVLAAMRDT

>member
-1 MMPSGYELHVGVEC
+1 
-15 SGFKVTIALLTFIL
+15 
-29 FFFTIVDMP
+29 
-38 LWKKLILPAA
+38 
-48 LLPIAVI
+48 
-55 SNGLAHC
+55 
-62 ADWRRGARVGFL
+62 
-74 RGEGGARRLRDDP
+74 
-87 AHLWHGQHPH
+87 
-97 DGRAGDSDPLR
+97 
-108 VPLSAGEVVRMEEM
+108 MEEM

-127 STATIQEPD
+127 STATVEPPE
-136 VLTPSDGVA
+136 VLTPENGVA
-145 SAIPANGAAAQESPA
+145 SETPTNGAASQESPA
-160 SDASAEVIQPRPAP
+160 PDASAEVVQPRPAP

-189 FLTIGLVLTI
+189 TLTIGLVLAI
-199 QFMPRPQPTQQAE
+199 QFMPRPKPMQVGK
-212 TLNKIP
+212 TLDRIP
-218 TVIGEW
+218 TTIGEW
-224 SLLQEYPMSEAA
+224 SLLEKYPMSDAA

-242 DEYVARIYVNSSGE
+242 DEYVARIYVNAAGE

-283 EFAENESITL
+283 EFSENEGITL
-293 NVPEREPIPAR
+293 NVPEREPIQAR

-331 DDTSTARIFL
+331 DDTSSARIFL

-352 RAYFVRFLKG
+352 RAYFVRFLKTAT
-362 VSGDPQRDRESVKQF
+362 GDPERDRESIKRF
-377 AEQVLAAMRET
+377 AEQVLAAMRDT